1 MKNCA
6 KMKPVHKVTEDY
18 IFPHD
23 LKMWAK
29 VAGRK
34 FKKAKENR
42 GKKTRQGISSLS
54 KGHKKYRGQGG
65 RRKRCKA

>member
-1 MKNCA
+1 MA
-6 KMKPVHKVTEDY
+6 KIKVTT
-18 IFPHD
+18 
-23 LKMWAK
+23 
-29 VAGRK
+29 
-34 FKKAKENR
+34 KKEYR